1 VPKRAEA
8 VAKAVGNRIRHLR
21 QKKGLSQEALADEA
35 GMHRTYMWGIE
46 RGHRN
51 PSLGHLT
58 RIADALE
65 VPLAS
70 LFEGV

>member
-1 VPKRAEA
+1 MPKRADT
-8 VAKAVGNRIRHLR
+8 VAKAVGNRIRDLR
-21 QKKGLSQEALADEA
+21 QKKGISQEALADEA

-46 RGHRN
+46 RGRRN

-70 LFEGV
+70 LFEGI

>member
-1 VPKRAEA
+1 MPKRAEA
-8 VAKAVGNRIRHLR
+8 VAKAVGNRIRDLR
-21 QKKGLSQEALADEA
+21 QKKGISQEALADEA
-35 GMHRTYMWGIE
+35 EMHRTYMWGIE
-46 RGHRN
+46 RGRRN

-70 LFEGV
+70 LFEGI